1 MHIAFIVDPLTT
13 LKPGK
18 DSSLEMMRAAQQ
30 RGHRVAIIEPG
41 GLALH
46 QGQVMAV
53 YQRLVL
59 QDTDARNDWYQ
70 VEPPGTC
77 PLTAFDAVMMRKDP
91 PFDMEYVVSTYLLE
105 IAESN
110 GVKVFNRARSLR
122 DFNEKLATARFPDL
136 TPALLVSRRYA
147 PLLDFIREQQDVILK
162 PLDGMGGSEIFRVH
176 ERDPNLSV
184 ILETLT
190 RHEQRT
196 IMAQRYLPAIAQGD
210 KRVLLVDGEP
220 MPWCLARLPAPGET
234 RGNLAA
240 GGTGRAQPLS
250 ASDLEIAHRVGPVLR
265 QAGLLLVGLDIIGEH
280 LTEINVT
287 SPTCMREIRDQ
298 SGLDIAEKVI
308 LAVERHVGLP
318 TA

>member
-18 DSSLEMMRAAQQ
+18 DSSVEMMRAAQH
-30 RGHRVAIIEPG
+30 RGHRIAIIEPQ
-41 GLALH
+41 GLWLS
-46 QGQVMAV
+46 QGQVLAT
-53 YQRLVL
+53 YQSLTWQDPGAHPVWYRITGSGVNPL
-59 QDTDARNDWYQ
+59 Q
-70 VEPPGTC
+70 E
-77 PLTAFDAVMMRKDP
+77 FDAVMMRKDP

-105 IAESN
+105 IAESK
-110 GVKVFNRARSLR
+110 GAKVFNRARALR
-122 DFNEKLATARFPDL
+122 DFNEKLATVRFPDL
-136 TPALLVSRRYA
+136 TPPLLVSRRYA
-147 PLLDFIREQQDVILK
+147 PLLDFIQAQQDVILK

-190 RHEQRT
+190 RHQQRT

-250 ASDLEIAHRVGPVLR
+250 ARDLEIAHRVGPVLR
-265 QAGLLLVGLDIIGEH
+265 EAGLLLVGLDIIGDH

-298 SGLDIAEKVI
+298 AGWDIAEQVI
-308 LAVERHVGLP
+308 IAVERQVP
-318 TA
+318 RSQE